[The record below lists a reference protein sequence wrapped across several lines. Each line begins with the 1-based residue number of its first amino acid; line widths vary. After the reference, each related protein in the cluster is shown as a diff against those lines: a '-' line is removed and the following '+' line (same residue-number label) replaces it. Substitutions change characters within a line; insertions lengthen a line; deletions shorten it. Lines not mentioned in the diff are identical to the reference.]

1 MFSERREHFRFIQLD
16 LETVLQIILDIGDK
30 LYNHVFVGYALFYC
44 IVDLISRSLAFRNY

>member
-30 LYNHVFVGYALFYC
+30 LCNHVFVGYALFYC
-44 IVDLISRSLAFRNY
+44 IVDLIRRFH